1 MIVASRLIETGEV
14 ATSRALAALPAAL
27 RRALAGRPLEIDGQ
41 VLDREAQSLVK
52 SSKLLGLERDDLTPA
67 QERSRARHGARLV
80 RGRAVRVGE
89 IRELRVAGAAGELD
103 ARLYVPDG
111 APAQGPLL
119 VYFHGGG
126 YVIGDLDTHDQ
137 SCRFMCRDV
146 PTRVLSVAYR
156 LAPEH
161 PFPAALDDALA
172 SFRYAVENA
181 PAFGADPAA
190 ISVGGDSAG
199 GGLALAVSLIAPD
212 EGGPTPAGQVLI
224 FPWCDLS
231 AKRRSVGLFGQGF
244 FLTEGMLER
253 WSDYYAGAED
263 RTDPR
268 ISPLLGDLS
277 GLPAT
282 QLLMGGFDPLRD
294 EGLELAE
301 RLEQAGCEVTLTFAP
316 DLVHSFIN
324 AVGLSD
330 RAREVFAEFC
340 STIRTRQPSSAARS

>member
-1 MIVASRLIETGEV
+1 VIVASRLIETGEV
-14 ATSRALAALPAAL
+14 ATSRALAALPASM

-52 SSKLLGLERDDLTPA
+52 SSKLLGLDRDDLTPA
-67 QERSRARHGARLV
+67 QERSRALHGARLA

-89 IRELRVAGAAGELD
+89 VREQRVAGAGGELD

-137 SCRFMCRDV
+137 SCRFLCRDAA
-146 PTRVLSVAYR
+146 TRVLSVAYR

-161 PFPAALDDALA
+161 PFPAAFDDALA
-172 SFRYAVENA
+172 SFHHAVENA
-181 PAFGADPAA
+181 STFGADPAA

-199 GGLALAVSLIAPD
+199 GGLALAVALIARD

-231 AKRRSVGLFGQGF
+231 AKRRSVGLFGEGL
-244 FLTEGMLER
+244 FLTEGMLDR
-253 WSDYYAGAED
+253 WGDYYAGAED

-277 GLPAT
+277 GLPPT
-282 QLLMGGFDPLRD
+282 HLLMGGFDPLRD
-294 EGLELAE
+294 EGLELAK
-301 RLEQAGCEVTLTFAP
+301 RLEEAGSEVTLTFAP

-330 RAREVFAEFC
+330 RAREAFGEFC
-340 STIRTRQPSSAARS
+340 ATIPAPQPAPVARS